1 MRENGSGKA
10 DAEPSQHGN
19 VTRGVGVQDVDLG
32 CCAVGQ
38 IRELD
43 SRNKYT
49 IYLRREMR
57 PGEPQGSFAVLW
69 LLLIRKADGGMMTSA
84 TGQRRE

>member
-1 MRENGSGKA
+1 VRENGSGKA

-19 VTRGVGVQDVDLG
+19 VTRGVGVQDVG
-32 CCAVGQ
+32 SAVGQ

-57 PGEPQGSFAVLW
+57 PGEPQGSFVVLW